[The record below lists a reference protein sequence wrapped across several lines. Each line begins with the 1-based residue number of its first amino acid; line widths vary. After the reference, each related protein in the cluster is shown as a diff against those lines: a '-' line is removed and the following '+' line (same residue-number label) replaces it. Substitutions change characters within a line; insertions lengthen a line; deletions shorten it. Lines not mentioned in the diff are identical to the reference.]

1 MTCEVG
7 VTMLIDPVPFQP
19 RRFRTAAHHYLA
31 GRPGYAPR
39 AIQRVIALCGV
50 KPTDRVLD
58 LGCGPGQLARAFA
71 PYVSEV
77 VGIDPEPEMLR
88 LARQDAP
95 DNALW
100 IEASSYDI
108 GPELGRFGLATMGR
122 SFHWMDRVD
131 TLRRLDAMLAPGAAV
146 VLFSD
151 GHPEVP
157 DNAWRAE
164 YSAVIDRYA
173 EDEERRRRRGPD
185 WVTHTAVLL
194 DSAFSEIE
202 EISVLERRR
211 LSAAVLLD
219 RALSMSST
227 SRARLGPRADDLLQE
242 LTAVIGRLAPSGEL
256 REVVATNALMAR
268 RPGETG

>member
-1 MTCEVG
+1 MASEVG
-7 VTMLIDPVPFQP
+7 ATMLIDPVPFQP

-39 AIQRVIALCGV
+39 AIERVITLCGV
-50 KPTDRVLD
+50 EPTDRVLD

-71 PYVSEV
+71 PYVREV

-88 LARQDAP
+88 LARQGGP

-108 GPELGRFGLATMGR
+108 GPHLGRFGLATMGR

-131 TLRRLDAMLAPGAAV
+131 TLRRLDEILTPGAAV

-151 GHPEVP
+151 SHPDVP
-157 DNAWRAE
+157 DNAWRTE
-164 YSAVIDRYA
+164 YTAVIERYA

-185 WVTHTAVLL
+185 WVTHMAVLL
-194 DSAFSEIE
+194 ESAFSAIE
-202 EISVLERRR
+202 ELSVIERRM
-211 LSAAVLLD
+211 LSAAGLLD

-227 SRARLGPRADDLLQE
+227 SRARLGERADDLLRE
-242 LTAVIGRLAPSGEL
+242 LTAVIERLAPSGHL

>member
-1 MTCEVG
+1 MTVAIE
-7 VTMLIDPVPFQP
+7 PVPFQP

-39 AIQRVIALCGV
+39 AIKRVIGLCGL

-71 PYVSEV
+71 PYASEV
-77 VGIDPEPEMLR
+77 VGIDPEPEMLW
-88 LARQDAP
+88 LARQGGP
-95 DNALW
+95 ENALW

-108 GPELGRFGLATMGR
+108 GPHHGQFGMVTMGR

-131 TLRRLDAMLAPGAAV
+131 TLSRLEEMVAPDGSV

-151 GHPEVP
+151 SHPDVP
-157 DNAWRAE
+157 GNAWRRE
-164 YSAVIDRYA
+164 YGAVIERYA
-173 EDEERRRRRGPD
+173 EDAERSSRRGPG
-185 WVTHTAVLL
+185 WVSHTALLL
-194 DSAFSEIE
+194 DSAFSQIE
-202 EISVLERRR
+202 EISVTERRR

-227 SRARLGPRADDLLQE
+227 SRARLGVRADDLLEE
-242 LTAVIGRLAPSGEL
+242 LTALIARLAPSGQL
-256 REVVATNALMAR
+256 GEVVATNALMAR
-268 RPGETG
+268 RPG